1 MGLVRWDD
9 GTLSVGSV
17 DLADVVRQHRIRLVA
32 FDLRDTLVRSPRQ
45 GKVGR
50 ALRQVGVPEFL
61 AEHADSVATLA
72 LQTKF
77 VGLPRVVDWK
87 LVEFYEAVLALAQ
100 EGLVLSPLDFE
111 RAFTFICDE
120 YREKTVAL
128 VPEDVL
134 IATCSLLATEGC
146 GTAIVTDG
154 PSAREAE
161 VLGIVFPA
169 FASHLSLFTSG
180 LAGANKFQPE
190 YYEGLAAKFG
200 IPPCRILVVGNRI
213 DKDVSPA
220 RIAGCETCLIKCV
233 PPEGYSGYWAP
244 DISSV
249 LSSPPSS

>member
-1 MGLVRWDD
+1 VGLVRWDD
-9 GTLSVGSV
+9 GTSSADCV
-17 DLADVVRQHRIRLVA
+17 DLPDVVRQHRIRLVA

-45 GKVGR
+45 GKVAR

-61 AEHADSVATLA
+61 ATHADSAASLA
-72 LQTKF
+72 LQNKF
-77 VGLPRVVDWK
+77 AGLPGVVDWK

-100 EGLVLSPLDFE
+100 QGLVLAPLDFE

-128 VPEDVL
+128 VPETVL
-134 IATCSLLATEGC
+134 VTICSLLATEGC
-146 GTAIVTDG
+146 GTAVVTDG

-161 VLGIVFPA
+161 VLGTIFPA
-169 FASHLSLFTSG
+169 FAARLSLFTSG
-180 LAGANKFQPE
+180 LAGVNKFQPE
-190 YYEGLAAKFG
+190 YYERLAANFG
-200 IPPCRILVVGNRI
+200 IPPSRILVVGNRI
-213 DKDVSPA
+213 DKDVTPA

-249 LSSPPSS
+249 LSSPPSA